1 MASEEELDLLF
12 SALSHAA
19 RRAVIRA
26 LGEEGEMTFTDM
38 MRAAGIGETGTF
50 GFHLKRLQPLLERTE
65 AGKYRLSPLGRLAYT
80 VLKCAEEGEVP
91 RKKGYEVLSDIS
103 ELMLD
108 RKRLE
113 ELELVEIV
121 DCEKLVIASDVSPE
135 LFDRKVLAIRD
146 VEEIIVPRHLYR
158 NVLRK
163 VEGGVERIE
172 VYEGETPEFQGV
184 VENFDRLTLDC
195 SQLTGSIGIENFGVL
210 TLKGL
215 TKETALRI
223 RYIENF
229 GVLRVSKGKVGLIIG
244 KLRENY
250 GAIEEYEEGG
260 EGAGSGSGGA
270 GEEVR
275 G

>member
-38 MRAAGIGETGTF
+38 MKAAGIGETGTF

-65 AGKYRLSPLGRLAYT
+65 TGKYKLSPLGRLAYT

-91 RKKGYEVLSDIS
+91 RRRGYEVLSNIA
-103 ELMLD
+103 ECMLD
-108 RKRLE
+108 GKRLE
-113 ELELVEIV
+113 ELELVEIS
-121 DCEKLVIASDVSPE
+121 DCGRVVIASDVTPE

-146 VEEIIVPRHLYR
+146 VGEIVVPRHLYR
-158 NVLRK
+158 YVLRK
-163 VEGGVERIE
+163 VEGGVGRIE
-172 VYEGETPEFQGV
+172 VYEGETPLPEFRGV
-184 VENFDRLTLDC
+184 VENYDQLTLDC
-195 SQLTGSIGIENFGVL
+195 SQLSGSVGIENFGVL
-210 TLKGL
+210 ALKGL
-215 TKETALRI
+215 AKETASRI

-229 GVLRVSKGKVGLIIG
+229 GVLRVPKGKVGLIIG

-260 EGAGSGSGGA
+260 EGAGG
-270 GEEVR
+270 
-275 G
+275 